1 MNQAMTTAT
10 YYQSFVLVT
19 IFRKENLDKSAI
31 AKKRISE
38 SNLLHKVNEIRHY
51 WNQGD
56 YPR

>member
-10 YYQSFVLVT
+10 YYQSFVLLT

-31 AKKRISE
+31 AKNRISD
-38 SNLLHKVNEIRHY
+38 SNFLPNVNEIRHY

-56 YPR
+56 

>member
-10 YYQSFVLVT
+10 YYQTFVLVT
-19 IFRKENLDKSAI
+19 IFGKENLDKSAI

-38 SNLLHKVNEIRHY
+38 PNLLPKVNGIRHY

-56 YPR
+56 